1 MDVEI
6 DAKAI
11 SPCRMS
17 AEHKKVDKYL
27 DGAPAASMLGD
38 HRLPAA
44 VRPQGCSHFT
54 RGVAGRQP
62 KRQCLGFDSRGYSEL
77 TQAAYYRI
85 VITLQFL
92 SVLTCGRVRPGADMV
107 GPFPPPP
114 PRCAAA
120 PRCVAVPHILAP
132 PPAACLCLPARP
144 RPPRGSSALLVDY
157 GSGSARMVAAAA
169 IVAGVASLGIEG
181 DLHRHQLAVVRMGA
195 LVWGHLGELVAGML
209 ASAALRFGD
218 ASELLVEAAPTHV
231 YAFDSVFSDVGVAA
245 FAQALL
251 AAAPAVFVSFRPP
264 GDLAKLGVCG
274 GGDAPYVCVLKGS
287 AATAGVQKFTYH
299 VYVQRRYYVPR
310 PAAAAVPPPMP
321 PPSPPKPPR

>member
-1 MDVEI
+1 MGRPPRACWATIGCPPQSAPRGALTSLAASQGV
-6 DAKAI
+6 
-11 SPCRMS
+11 SPSGS
-17 AEHKKVDKYL
+17 ASVSTAGGTL
-27 DGAPAASMLGD
+27 SSRRPRTTASSSPSSSSACSRAAASAPA
-38 HRLPAA
+38 
-44 VRPQGCSHFT
+44 
-54 RGVAGRQP
+54 P
-62 KRQCLGFDSRGYSEL
+62 KWWVPS
-77 TQAAYYRI
+77 
-85 VITLQFL
+85 
-92 SVLTCGRVRPGADMV
+92 
-107 GPFPPPP
+107 PPPP

-144 RPPRGSSALLVDY
+144 LPQRGSSALLVDY